1 MATAAETYAPAYPGL
16 AQPVRSNGRSASG
29 STRGQSLAQGLG
41 WFSIGL
47 GLAEVVAPRR
57 VADLIGVESSDRNAT
72 LLRAMGVREIA
83 SGIGI
88 FSQRNDPAF
97 LWGRV
102 LGDAL
107 DLALL
112 GAAMTSR
119 RNDRNR
125 LIGALAAVAGA
136 TALDVLVARQRSN
149 PQHTEMVDDSPI
161 MDPVDGVRV
170 VRRSITIA
178 ASQEQVDA
186 ALERMVTTSNDLRQ
200 LRDAEVSLCPGPS
213 TGETEV
219 HAAVTWDPRLGKAG
233 AATAKLAH
241 RDPASQLQRE
251 LRHLKQLVEVGEIV
265 HSDASIHRGPY
276 PAQPDPEARVQ

>member
-1 MATAAETYAPAYPGL
+1 LATAAEAYTPALSDSTYAA
-16 AQPVRSNGRSASG
+16 RSNGRSPSG

-47 GLAEVVAPRR
+47 GLAQVIAPRR
-57 VADLIGVESSDRNAT
+57 MADLIGVEDSDRNAT
-72 LLRAMGVREIA
+72 LMRAMGVREIA

-88 FSQRNDPAF
+88 FSQRNDSAF

-102 LGDAL
+102 MGDAL

-112 GAAMTSR
+112 GAAMTSG

-125 LIGALAAVAGA
+125 LIGAVAAVAGA

-149 PQHTEMVDDSPI
+149 PEHTEMVDDSPI

-170 VRRSITIA
+170 VRKSITIN
-178 ASQEQVDA
+178 ASQEQVSD
-186 ALERMVTTSNDLRQ
+186 ALERMVTTWDDLRQ
-200 LRDAEVSLCPGPS
+200 LRDAEVSLCAGPS

-219 HAAVTWDPRLGKAG
+219 RAAVTWDPRLGTAG
-233 AATAKLAH
+233 AAAAKLAH
-241 RDPASQLQRE
+241 RDPASQLHRE
-251 LRHLKQLVEVGEIV
+251 LRHLKQLVEVGEVV
-265 HSDASIHRGPY
+265 HSDASIHRGPH
-276 PAQPDPEARVQ
+276 PAQPDPEARVR